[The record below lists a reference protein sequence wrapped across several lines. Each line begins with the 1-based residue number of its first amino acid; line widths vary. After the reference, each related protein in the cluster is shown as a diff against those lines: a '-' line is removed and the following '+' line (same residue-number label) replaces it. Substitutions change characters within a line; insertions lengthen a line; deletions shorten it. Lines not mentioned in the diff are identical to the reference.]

1 MHYFKTCLLLFVV
14 TCGIHVQAQSLK
26 QSLYY
31 DINSVESAQNTSRLD
46 SLLGFAGKDSV
57 EISIQAFA
65 DFLGNTAANKKLAQR
80 RAQAVESYLKSKS
93 QVILI
98 KILTTES
105 YGEDHSKD
113 NQSALG
119 EPAQRRVDVLM
130 TKKFP
135 IKKTIQGSKKT
146 VRVVKNARPV
156 KKIKAPI
163 ATNGMEKL
171 DAGQSLVIE
180 GLFFIPGRHVWLP
193 TSDSALLKLLQT
205 LKVYPTMKIEI
216 QGHIC
221 CIDGPKDA
229 LDEDTGEK
237 KLSENRARQVY
248 YYLSSKGI
256 ERNRMT
262 YKGYA
267 RTQPKRDP
275 ELNSNDEQLNR
286 RVEIKVLEK

>member
-1 MHYFKTCLLLFVV
+1 MNYFKIALLFIALAF
-14 TCGIHVQAQSLK
+14 GLKGFAQSIK

-31 DINSVESAQNTSRLD
+31 EINSIESPQNNSRLD
-46 SLLGFAGKDSV
+46 SLIGFTGKDSV
-57 EISIQAFA
+57 EISIQAYA
-65 DFLGNTAANKKLAQR
+65 DFLGNTTANVKLAQR
-80 RAQAVESYLKSKS
+80 RALAVETYLKSKS
-93 QVILI
+93 QLVLI
-98 KILTTES
+98 KNLSSES
-105 YGEDHSKD
+105 FGEDHSKD
-113 NQSALG
+113 NKSVMG
-119 EPAQRRVDVLM
+119 EPSQRRVDIII
-130 TKKFP
+130 TKRLP
-135 IKKTIQGSKKT
+135 MKKT
-146 VRVVKNARPV
+146 VQVARKNVKVLKSSRPV
-156 KKIKAPI
+156 KKVKAPI

-171 DAGQSLVIE
+171 DAGQSMVIE

-205 LKVYPTMKIEI
+205 LKNYPTLKVEI

-248 YYLSSKGI
+248 YYLANKGI
-256 ERNRMT
+256 ERSRMT

-275 ELNSNDEQLNR
+275 EINSNDEQLNR
-286 RVEIKVLEK
+286 RVEIKIVEK